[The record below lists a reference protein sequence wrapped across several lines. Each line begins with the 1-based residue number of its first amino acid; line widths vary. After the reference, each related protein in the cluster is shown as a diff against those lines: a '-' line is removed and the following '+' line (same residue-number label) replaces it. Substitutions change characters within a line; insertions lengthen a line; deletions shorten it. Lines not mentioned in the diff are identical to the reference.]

1 MAILRKLFAAPRDC
15 AVCIPDGAQLILHGI
30 SPLLQRIHGL
40 SAIEPVSFRQLSAN
54 AETYRDAVEFR
65 NGVKLRV
72 QDLEDGQSVEVVAL
86 SSENV
91 VIEDTVRLA

>member
-1 MAILRKLFAAPRDC
+1 MT
-15 AVCIPDGAQLILHGI
+15 
-30 SPLLQRIHGL
+30 
-40 SAIEPVSFRQLSAN
+40 FRQLSAD
-54 AETYRDAVEFR
+54 AGTYRDAVEFR

-91 VIEDTVRLA
+91 IIEDTVPLA